1 MSRIKVEL
9 ITENGPV
16 NYYFVDPA
24 AAVAFANYSKEHA
37 TVINHHGQAVHIS
50 TAIDAEPVVEEVA
63 AVVEPVVEEVAAV
76 VEPVVEEV
84 AAVVEPVVEVT
95 VDAEKVVEL
104 DADTPVKKSR
114 KKIEE

>member
-1 MSRIKVEL
+1 MSKITVEL

-50 TAIDAEPVVEEVA
+50 TAIDAA
-63 AVVEPVVEEVAAV
+63 
-76 VEPVVEEV
+76 PVVEEV

-95 VDAEKVVEL
+95 VDAEEVVEL

-114 KKIEE
+114 KKKEE

>member
-50 TAIDAEPVVEEVA
+50 TAIDAA
-63 AVVEPVVEEVAAV
+63 
-76 VEPVVEEV
+76 PVVEEV